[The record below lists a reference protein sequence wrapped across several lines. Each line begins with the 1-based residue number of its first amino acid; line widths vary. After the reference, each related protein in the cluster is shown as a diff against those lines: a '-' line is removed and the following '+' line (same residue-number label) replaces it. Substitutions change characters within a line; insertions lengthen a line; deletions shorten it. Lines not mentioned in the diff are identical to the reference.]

1 MWPTTASPALKSS
14 PHEAL
19 APTDR
24 LEYAL
29 GSMDFGLFMMP
40 LHPPHRALA
49 DGYQRDVDQIVLADQ
64 LGFREAW
71 VGEHLTER
79 WENAPAPD
87 LLLAQALALTKRI
100 KLGTGVTLLALHN
113 PVYLAHRLAM
123 LDHMARGRF
132 QWGIGGGAIPTDL
145 SLFGLDAS
153 DPAAVRA
160 RSAEV
165 LDVVLKLWASEGQ
178 FSYHGKFFDI
188 DTPVFDP
195 VKDRGYYMK
204 PYQRPHPPIAVA
216 ASTPDSSSMRMAGQR
231 GWIPMSSSL
240 LSRTYL
246 SDHWRLVETG
256 AASGGLKAERSQ
268 WRVARDVLV
277 GPTPAVARERARTV
291 MGRNYVRHQ
300 HPNRVGTIQMTST
313 KLEASMP
320 DEAVTVDYLMVNV
333 WIVGDPSQCVEQIHR
348 LHEESGGFGTLLS
361 ITTDSDDAGWDHES
375 LRLLM
380 EQVAPRVA
388 HLG

>member
-1 MWPTTASPALKSS
+1 M
-14 PHEAL
+14 E
-19 APTDR
+19 
-24 LEYAL
+24 
-29 GSMDFGLFMMP
+29 FGLFMMP
-40 LHPPHRALA
+40 LHPPHRAFA
-49 DGYQRDVDQIVLADQ
+49 DGYDRDVAQIVLADQ

-87 LLLAQALALTKRI
+87 LLLAQALVSTRNVM
-100 KLGTGVTLLALHN
+100 LGTGVTLLALHN

-145 SLFGLDAS
+145 SLFGLDHTN
-153 DPAAVRA
+153 PQAVRA

-165 LDVVLKLWASEGQ
+165 LDVVLKLWESDGR
-178 FSYHGKFFDI
+178 FSYHGDFFDI
-188 DTPVFDP
+188 ETPEFDP

-216 ASTPDSSSMRMAGQR
+216 ASTPDSGSMRMAGER

-240 LSRTYL
+240 LSRSYL
-246 SDHWRLVETG
+246 ADHWRLVEDG
-256 AASGGLKAERSQ
+256 ATKGGREAKRSQ
-268 WRVARDVLV
+268 WRIARDVLV
-277 GPTPAVARERARTV
+277 APTPAAARERARIV
-291 MGRNYVRHQ
+291 LGRNYVQHQ
-300 HPNRVGTIQMTST
+300 HPNRVGTIQMKST
-313 KLEASMP
+313 KLEPSMP
-320 DEAVTVDYLMVNV
+320 DEAVTVDYLMENV
-333 WIVGDPSQCVEQIHR
+333 WIVGDPSECAEKIGQ
-348 LHEESGGFGTLLS
+348 LHEESGGFGILLS

-375 LRLLM
+375 LRLIM

>member
-1 MWPTTASPALKSS
+1 M
-14 PHEAL
+14 H
-19 APTDR
+19 
-24 LEYAL
+24 
-29 GSMDFGLFMMP
+29 FGLFMMP
-40 LHPPHRALA
+40 LHPPHRAFA
-49 DGYQRDVDQIVLADQ
+49 DGYQRDVDQLVLADQ

-87 LLLAQALALTKRI
+87 LLIAQALALTKHVR
-100 KLGTGVTLLALHN
+100 LGTGVTLLALHN

-145 SLFGLDAS
+145 SLFGLDATN
-153 DPAAVRA
+153 PAAVRA

-165 LDVVLKLWASEGQ
+165 LDVVLKLWESDGP
-178 FSYHGKFFDI
+178 FTYHGKFFDI
-188 DTPVFDP
+188 DTPAFDP

-240 LSRTYL
+240 LSRPYL
-246 SDHWRLVETG
+246 NDHWGLVEAG
-256 AASGGLKAERSQ
+256 AASSGRPASRSQ
-268 WRVARDVLV
+268 WRIARDVLV
-277 GPTPAVARERARTV
+277 GPTPAVARERARETL
-291 MGRNYVRHQ
+291 GRNYLQHQ
-300 HPNRVGTIQMTST
+300 HPNRVGTIQMKST
-313 KLEASMP
+313 KLEPSMP
-320 DEAVTVDYLMVNV
+320 DEAVTVDYLMDNV
-333 WIVGDPSQCVEQIHR
+333 WIVGDPSQCVEQIHQ

>member
-1 MWPTTASPALKSS
+1 M
-14 PHEAL
+14 
-19 APTDR
+19 R
-24 LEYAL
+24 
-29 GSMDFGLFMMP
+29 FGLFMMP

-49 DGYQRDVDQIVLADQ
+49 DGYARDVEQLVLADR
-64 LGFREAW
+64 LGFDEAW

-87 LLLAQALALTKRI
+87 LLLAQALVRTTSI

-123 LDHMARGRF
+123 LDHMAQGRF

-153 DPAAVRA
+153 DPATVRA

-165 LDVVLKLWASEGQ
+165 LEVVLALWASEGR
-178 FSYHGKFFDI
+178 FVHHGKFFDI
-188 DTPVFDP
+188 ETPAFDP
-195 VKDRGYYMK
+195 VKDRGYYLR
-204 PYQRPHPPIAVA
+204 PFQRPHPPIAVA
-216 ASTPDSSSMRMAGQR
+216 ASTPESGSMRMAGAR
-231 GWIPMSSSL
+231 GFIPMSSSL

-246 SDHWRLVETG
+246 AHHWTLVEAG
-256 AASGGLKAERSQ
+256 AASSGRAADRRQ
-268 WRVARDVLV
+268 WRVARDILV
-277 GPTPAVARERARTV
+277 APTPAVARERARATL
-291 MGRNYVRHQ
+291 GRNYVQHQ
-300 HPNRVGTIQMTST
+300 HPNRLGTIQMTST
-313 KLEASMP
+313 KLDPSLP
-320 DEAVTVDYLMVNV
+320 DEAVTVDYLMDNV
-333 WIVGDPSQCVEQIHR
+333 WIVGDPSECVEQIHR
-348 LHEESGGFGTLLS
+348 LHEESGGFGGLLS

-388 HLG
+388 HLT

>member
-1 MWPTTASPALKSS
+1 MN
-14 PHEAL
+14 
-19 APTDR
+19 
-24 LEYAL
+24 
-29 GSMDFGLFMMP
+29 FGLFMMP
-40 LHPPHRALA
+40 LHPPHRSFA
-49 DGYQRDVDQIVLADQ
+49 DSYQRDVEQIVLADR
-64 LGFREAW
+64 LGVQEAW

-87 LLLAQALALTKRI
+87 LLIAQALALTRQV

-145 SLFGLDAS
+145 ALFGLDPAN
-153 DPAAVRA
+153 PAAVRA

-165 LDVVLKLWASEGQ
+165 LEIVLALWASDGRLT
-178 FSYHGKFFDI
+178 YHGRFFDI

-246 SDHWRLVETG
+246 SEHWRLVEVG
-256 AASGGLKAERSQ
+256 AASAGQKADRSQ
-268 WRVARDVLV
+268 WRIARDVLV
-277 GPTPAVARERARTV
+277 GPTPAVARERARAV
-291 MGRNYVRHQ
+291 LGRNYVQHQ
-300 HPNRVGTIQMTST
+300 LPNRVGTIQMTST
-313 KLEASMP
+313 KLEPSMP
-320 DEAVTVDYLMVNV
+320 DEA
-333 WIVGDPSQCVEQIHR
+333 
-348 LHEESGGFGTLLS
+348 
-361 ITTDSDDAGWDHES
+361 
-375 LRLLM
+375 
-380 EQVAPRVA
+380 
-388 HLG
+388 

>member
-1 MWPTTASPALKSS
+1 MQ
-14 PHEAL
+14 
-19 APTDR
+19 
-24 LEYAL
+24 
-29 GSMDFGLFMMP
+29 FGLFMMP
-40 LHPPHRALA
+40 LHPPHRPLA
-49 DGYQRDVDQIVLADQ
+49 DGYQRDVDQIVLADR

-87 LLLAQALALTKRI
+87 LLIAQALALTRQI
-100 KLGTGVTLLALHN
+100 RLGTGVTLLALHN

-123 LDHMARGRF
+123 LDHMAHGRF

-145 SLFGLDAS
+145 ALFGLD
-153 DPAAVRA
+153 PANPATVRA

-204 PYQRPHPPIAVA
+204 PYQLPHPPIAVA
-216 ASTPDSSSMRMAGQR
+216 ASTPDSGSMRMAGER
-231 GWIPMSSSL
+231 GFIPMSSSL
-240 LSRTYL
+240 LSRSFL
-246 SDHWRLVETG
+246 NAHWRLVEAG
-256 AASGGLKAERSQ
+256 ASKGGRQASRSQ
-268 WRVARDVLV
+268 WRIARDVLV
-277 GPTPAVARERARTV
+277 APTAAAARERARVV
-291 MGRNYVRHQ
+291 MGRNYERHQ

-313 KLEASMP
+313 KLDPAMA
-320 DEAVTVDYLMVNV
+320 DEAVTTDYLMNNV
-333 WIVGDPSQCVEQIHR
+333 WIIGNPSQCVEQIEQ
-348 LHEESGGFGTLLS
+348 LHAESGGFGTLLT

-380 EQVAPRVA
+380 ERVAPAVE